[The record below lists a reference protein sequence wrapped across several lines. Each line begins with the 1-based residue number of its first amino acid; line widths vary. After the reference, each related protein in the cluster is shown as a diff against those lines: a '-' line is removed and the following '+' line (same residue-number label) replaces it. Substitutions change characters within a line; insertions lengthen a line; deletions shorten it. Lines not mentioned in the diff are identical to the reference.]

1 MTTLEEK
8 ITAIEDE
15 IRKTPYNKASQHHI
29 GRLKAKIAQLRE
41 TLEHRSGKGGPGVGF
56 AVKKSGDA
64 TVALVGFPS
73 VGKST
78 LLNKLTDANSRVGA
92 YDFTTVDVI
101 PGTMF
106 YKGLSIQ
113 VLDIPGIITGAARG
127 KGRGREV
134 ISIARNANL
143 ILILL
148 DVARLE
154 HLQTIEKELY
164 NAGIRLGQSP
174 PKATIKKTTKG
185 GLKVVSSVKLKKIN
199 ELTIREIL
207 NINGVHSADVTLHED
222 MDEERFIDAVMKNR
236 IYTPY
241 VIALNKI
248 DTVSKTAVE
257 EAKKKMGSEAVPI
270 SAEKGENL
278 AELKEKIFRKLDL
291 IRVYLKPHGGEPDF
305 DEPLIVRRGST
316 IGEIC
321 DLLHKDIR
329 RKFRHAAITG
339 KSAKFSGQEAGLE
352 HKVEDEDIITII
364 KNR

>member
-15 IRKTPYNKASQHHI
+15 IRETPYNKASQHHI

-41 TLEHRSGKGGPGVGF
+41 TLEHRSGKGGKGVGF

-113 VLDIPGIITGAARG
+113 ILDIPGIIGGAARG

-143 ILILL
+143 IIILL
-148 DVARLE
+148 DILHLE
-154 HLQTIEKELY
+154 HLKTIEKELN
-164 NAGIRLGQSP
+164 NAGIRLGQTP
-174 PKATIKKTTKG
+174 PKATIKKTMRG
-185 GLKVVSSVKLKKIN
+185 GLKVVSSVPLKKIN
-199 ELTIREIL
+199 ERTIREIV
-207 NINGVHSADVTLHED
+207 NINGIHSADITLHED

-236 IYTPY
+236 VYSPY

-248 DTVSKTAVE
+248 DTADAATVAD
-257 EAKKKMGSEAVPI
+257 AKKKLGGDAVLI
-270 SAEKGENL
+270 CAEKAENL
-278 AELKEKIFRKLDL
+278 EELKEKIFRKLDL
-291 IRVYLKPHGGEPDF
+291 IRIYMKPHGGEPDF

-321 DLLHKDIR
+321 DIVHKDIR
-329 RKFRHAAITG
+329 KKFKHAAIIG
-339 KSAKFSGQEAGLE
+339 KSARFAGQEVGLD
-352 HKVEDEDIITII
+352 HVVLDEDIITII